1 MLLSLA
7 LLLTPGLA
15 ACGTGAPGPTTTSI
29 PASPTPLPTATTV
42 VTPAQTA
49 TLTPTRQPPA
59 PSPIPSA
66 NQEQRARQLRV
77 FDHLWET
84 VRDTYV
90 YPDFNGLDW
99 NGMRQS
105 YEALIKAGMTDEA
118 FYQAMR
124 EMIDRLGDEH
134 SAFYSPD
141 EVAAEEA
148 ELAGQL
154 DYVGI
159 GIYVTTAP
167 EKNYAAIL
175 QVFPDSPAAR
185 AGLRSHDRILAV
197 NRVPVVD
204 AQGNDHL
211 DLLLG
216 PDGSD
221 VQITVQTPG
230 KEPLE
235 LTLQR
240 AHIQT
245 QLQVEAYRLP
255 ASGIGYLLI
264 PTFWDYTIGERVRQ
278 ALEALMREG
287 DLAGLIIDMRINGGG
302 LQAML
307 DDTLSLFTAGTLGA
321 FVSRESERPLRV
333 QPHPAGNSQQVPL
346 VILVGRETES
356 FGEIFAGIL
365 QEQGRAHI
373 IGRTTAGNVEILWQ
387 VDLEDGSRAWIASET
402 FRPPSGTNWEE
413 TGIIPQVEIPLD
425 WDEFTSETDP
435 QLQAALDWLQQNP
448 AAPIKA
454 TPPDQPY
461 VVYQGHLFFSPVSP
475 MAVRKN
481 K

>member
-1 MLLSLA
+1 MTGACRRKSVLYGMLLSLA
-7 LLLTPGLA
+7 LLLALGLA
-15 ACGTGAPGPTTTSI
+15 ACRVGAPV
-29 PASPTPLPTATTV
+29 PTATPIPACPTPTSS
-42 VTPAQTA
+42 VTAAATA
-49 TLTPTRQPPA
+49 TPTAASAVTLTPTRQPPT
-59 PSPIPSA
+59 PSAIPSTDP
-66 NQEQRARQLRV
+66 EQHARQLRV
-77 FDHLWET
+77 FDHLWST

-99 NGMRQS
+99 DGIRQR
-105 YEALIKAGMTDEA
+105 YEAPIKAGMTDEP

-124 EMIDRLGDEH
+124 EMIDRLGDDH

-148 ELAGQL
+148 ELTGQL

-159 GIYVTTAP
+159 GIYVTTSP
-167 EKNYAAIL
+167 EKNYATLL

-185 AGLRSHDRILAV
+185 AGLRPHDHILAV
-197 NRVPVVD
+197 NRVPVID
-204 AQGNDHL
+204 AQGYDHL

-216 PDGSD
+216 PDGSE

-230 KEPLE
+230 EEPVE
-235 LTLQR
+235 LALQR
-240 AHIQT
+240 ARIRT

-255 ASGIGYLLI
+255 ADNIGYLLV
-264 PTFWDYTIGERVRQ
+264 PTFWDYTIGVRVRQ
-278 ALEALMREG
+278 ALEELMREG
-287 DLAGLIIDMRINGGG
+287 DLMGLIVDMRINGGG

-307 DDTLSLFTAGTLGA
+307 DDTLSLFSAGTLGA

-333 QPHPAGNSQQVPL
+333 QPYPIGNSQQVPL

-402 FRPPSGTNWEE
+402 FRPTNGADWEE
-413 TGIIPQVEIPLD
+413 TGIVPDVEIPLD
-425 WDEFTSETDP
+425 WDEFTSEADP
-435 QLQAALDWLQQNP
+435 QLQAALDWLHQNP
-448 AAPIKA
+448 A
-454 TPPDQPY
+454 D
-461 VVYQGHLFFSPVSP
+461 SP
-475 MAVRKN
+475 
-481 K
+481 